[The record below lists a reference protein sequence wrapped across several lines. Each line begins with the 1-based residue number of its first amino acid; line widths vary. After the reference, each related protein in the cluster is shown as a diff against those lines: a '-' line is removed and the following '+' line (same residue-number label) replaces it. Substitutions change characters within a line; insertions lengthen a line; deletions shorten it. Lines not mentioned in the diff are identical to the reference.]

1 MKYAIVTLGCLVL
14 ACGCTVANDYRV
26 PRGAKTDRS
35 YRSVAGS
42 VQIGSEAVVARAK
55 TVAGNIEIDDGATT
69 RSISSVAGDIF
80 IGKNVTIDGA
90 VSTVAGDI
98 RIGAGTRISGKVTS
112 IAGDMD
118 LDGCRIEDRVR
129 ITKGSLHTSG
139 TTALPGGILVR
150 HARSTDDDDNSPTID
165 IGSGADIARIE
176 VEPDTPVD
184 LRISRSAHIGPITG
198 ATPTYY

>member
-1 MKYAIVTLGCLVL
+1 MKYVLVTFGCLVL

-42 VQIGSEAVVARAK
+42 VQIGSEAVIARAK

-69 RSISSVAGDIF
+69 RSISSVAGDIS

-129 ITKGSLHTSG
+129 ITKGSLHISGATS
-139 TTALPGGILVR
+139 LPGGILVR
-150 HARSTDDDDNSPTID
+150 HARSIDDENIPTID
-165 IGSGADIARIE
+165 IGSGADIASIE

-184 LRISRSAHIGPITG
+184 LRISRSARIGPITG